1 MTSEN
6 KEERYQIIKV
16 RNGCWRLETE
26 SGFIS
31 EHSTQQGAEK
41 MLLQIQNKSTPQEE
55 KVEVTEH
62 QDGTIRANGI
72 QIVPS
77 PRIDWCGA
85 CKSEHGY
92 DCPLDTPQT
101 PSWEVKFDKEKARH
115 EAQLAVFIDF
125 VDDEAKRID
134 EERRGAI
141 RRDGG
146 RIMACSIFLKQF
158 LDAVNSQAK
167 QEGRREGIEEA
178 ILEIIYGCARYT
190 NMHQDT
196 DDVNVAVN
204 TVRADVLSK
213 LDKKRK

>member
-1 MTSEN
+1 MSQEN
-6 KEERYQIIKV
+6 K
-16 RNGCWRLETE
+16 
-26 SGFIS
+26 
-31 EHSTQQGAEK
+31 
-41 MLLQIQNKSTPQEE
+41 EE
-55 KVEVTEH
+55 KVEVTEYA
-62 QDGTIRANGI
+62 DGTVTANGI

-92 DCPLDTPQT
+92 DCPLDTPQEEKAIGVEFVDVGGLNQVATGDSYTPQT
-101 PSWEVKFDKEKARH
+101 PSWEDKVDYFFKFQSVNHYPEDKNK
-115 EAQLAVFIDF
+115 LI
-125 VDDEAKRID
+125 
-134 EERRGAI
+134 EELELTI
-141 RRDGG
+141 NSL
-146 RIMACSIFLKQF
+146 I
-158 LDAVNSQAK
+158 SQAK

>member
-101 PSWEVKFDKEKARH
+101 PSWEEEFDEQFSEVILDQEVRTVVKGIKLFIEKER
-115 EAQLAVFIDF
+115 F
-125 VDDEAKRID
+125 
-134 EERRGAI
+134 
-141 RRDGG
+141 
-146 RIMACSIFLKQF
+146 
-158 LDAVNSQAK
+158 QAK

>member
-1 MTSEN
+1 MSQDN

-72 QIVPS
+72 QIFPS
-77 PRIDWCGA
+77 
-85 CKSEHGY
+85 
-92 DCPLDTPQT
+92 TPQT
-101 PSWEVKFDKEKARH
+101 PSWEEEFDEQFSEVILDQEVRTVVKGIKLFIEKER
-115 EAQLAVFIDF
+115 F
-125 VDDEAKRID
+125 
-134 EERRGAI
+134 
-141 RRDGG
+141 
-146 RIMACSIFLKQF
+146 
-158 LDAVNSQAK
+158 QAK

>member
-1 MTSEN
+1 VYWCE
-6 KEERYQIIKV
+6 KCKPERY
-16 RNGCWRLETE
+16 
-26 SGFIS
+26 
-31 EHSTQQGAEK
+31 EK
-41 MLLQIQNKSTPQEE
+41 EE

-101 PSWEVKFDKEKARH
+101 PSWEDKVDYFFKFQSVNHYPEDKNK
-115 EAQLAVFIDF
+115 LI
-125 VDDEAKRID
+125 
-134 EERRGAI
+134 EELELTI
-141 RRDGG
+141 
-146 RIMACSIFLKQF
+146 
-158 LDAVNSQAK
+158 NSLISQTK